1 MARTF
6 DLNKILA
13 PVADIV
19 RRLNDRRDGLM
30 AEVELIDNELS
41 RFEGRRSGAKTVHDP
56 AATKRRGKRT
66 RRSREELNVIA
77 QNVISFIR
85 GKGKDGAA
93 AKELQAQFGPLVP
106 SVNAWLK
113 NYSPVKVKT
122 TGSKAQMRYFT

>member
-6 DLNKILA
+6 DLQAILA
-13 PVADIV
+13 PVADIIDRLKN
-19 RRLNDRRDGLM
+19 RREALIAD
-30 AEVELIDNELS
+30 VELIDGELA
-41 RFEGRRSGAKTVHDP
+41 RLDGHGKAAKQPP
-56 AATKRRGKRT
+56 AAAGPKRRGKRS

-85 GKGKDGAA
+85 GKGKEGAA

-113 NYSPVKVKT
+113 NYSPVKVT
-122 TGSKAQMRYFT
+122 TSGSKAQMRYFA